1 MTGPMKGLGLDEIEI
16 GARAEDKRTVT
27 ANDLVF
33 YSHASGD
40 LNPLHLPE
48 LDGDG
53 DGSPE
58 AIAPTAYLAG
68 LVSALIGS
76 KLPGPGSRET
86 RWLVELGEPV
96 RLGETVTTTI
106 EIAGKQDDAVVIDAS
121 VDGPAG
127 RALTARVEA
136 KPPERPSDFETY
148 ALPDLLV
155 RRHAKF
161 ERLLAAC
168 DGIDAARV
176 AVVCPYSED
185 SLEGAFAAAE
195 RKLIEPILVGERDK
209 IETAARD
216 HGRTIDTLR
225 IVEAGDAREA
235 AEAACGLV
243 RSGEADSVMKG
254 HLHSDTLLRA
264 VLDRTSGLRG
274 DGRLSHVFIMD
285 VPGVDQLLFVT
296 DAAVNI
302 SPDLQAKAG
311 IVQNAINVARAMG
324 VAEPK
329 AGVLSAVETVNPA
342 LPSTLDA
349 AALAKMSERGQIK
362 GGVVDGPL
370 AMDNAVDL
378 EAARIKG
385 LKGEVAGRA
394 DILVAPNLEAGNMLA
409 KELTFVAR
417 AEAAGLVVGARAPV
431 ILTSRADSEF
441 SRLVSC
447 AAAALYTTWLQTGEI
462 APGLK
467 RDQVQ
472 SGERSE

>member
-1 MTGPMKGLGLDEIEI
+1 MKGLMKGLGIDDVEV
-16 GARAEDKRTVT
+16 GARAEDTRTVT

-58 AIAPTAYLAG
+58 AIAPPAYLVG
-68 LVSALIGS
+68 LISALIGS

-86 RWLVELGEPV
+86 RWLVEIGEPV
-96 RLGETVTTTI
+96 RLGEQVRVSI
-106 EIAGKQDDAVVIDAS
+106 EVAGKQDTAVVIDAAA
-121 VDGPAG
+121 DGPSG
-127 RALTARVEA
+127 RALTARVEVH
-136 KPPERPSDFETY
+136 PPERPSDFEAY

-168 DGIDAARV
+168 EGIEPARV

-185 SLEGAFAAAE
+185 ALEGAIAAAE
-195 RKLIEPILVGERDK
+195 RKLIEPILVGERAK
-209 IETAARD
+209 IESAAKAHD
-216 HGRTIDTLR
+216 CDIEAFR
-225 IVEAGDAREA
+225 IVEADDARAA
-235 AEAACGLV
+235 AEAACTLV

-254 HLHSDTLLRA
+254 HLHTDTLLRA

-274 DGRLSHVFIMD
+274 DRRLSHVFIMD
-285 VPGVDQLLFVT
+285 VPGVDHLLFVT

-302 SPDLQAKAG
+302 NPDLQAKAD
-311 IVQNAINVARAMG
+311 ICRNAIEIARAMG
-324 VAEPK
+324 VKEPK

-417 AEAAGLVVGARAPV
+417 AESAGLVVGARAPV

-447 AAAALYTTWLQTGEI
+447 AASALYSAWLKTGEP
-462 APGLK
+462 APGLTASSK
-467 RDQVQ
+467 DAQT
-472 SGERSE
+472 S